1 MTPILDIDAL
11 DLRFGQKVVLAG
23 ISLTVTAGEL
33 VALTGANGS
42 GKSSLLRCI
51 AGQWPASSGQIRID
65 GLDPIS
71 DALAARRQ
79 FGLAVAPE
87 LLPPLLSPRECL
99 ALFAEAREC
108 PAAMTTTLERAEA
121 LRMSAWLDT
130 PVAACSLGTRQK
142 LGILLGL
149 LGDPPLLLLDEPV
162 NGLDPPAAW
171 ALKQLLAERARAGA
185 AVLLAT
191 HAIGLAER
199 HATRVLLLHAGRLIR
214 DWGRDELAGLRA
226 DPERSLEAELVSAM
240 STAA

>member
-1 MTPILDIDAL
+1 MSPRLVIDAL
-11 DLRFGQKVVLAG
+11 DLRFGSRTVLSG
-23 ISLTVTAGEL
+23 ITVTVGAGEL

-51 AGQWPASSGQIRID
+51 AGLWPASAGSVRID
-65 GLDPIS
+65 GLDPVS
-71 DALAARRQ
+71 DALAARRRY
-79 FGLAVAPE
+79 GLAIAPE

-99 ALFAEAREC
+99 SLFSEARESPDAMA
-108 PAAMTTTLERAEA
+108 PALERAEA

-171 ALKQLLAERARAGA
+171 ALKQLLADRARAGA

-199 HATRVLLLHAGRLIR
+199 HTTRVLLLHEGRLCR
-214 DWGRDELAGLRA
+214 DWDRDALAALRA
-226 DPERSLEAELVSAM
+226 DPARSLEAELVAAM
-240 STAA
+240 GA

>member
-1 MTPILDIDAL
+1 MTPRLSIEAL
-11 DLRFGQKVVLAG
+11 DLRFGSSTVLSD
-23 ISLTVTAGEL
+23 ISLTVAAGEL

-51 AGQWPASSGQIRID
+51 AGLWPASAGRIRID
-65 GLDPIS
+65 GLDPLQ
-71 DALAARRQ
+71 DALAARRR

-99 ALFAEAREC
+99 ALFAEARGGPEALA
-108 PAAMTTTLERAEA
+108 PALERAEA

-171 ALKQLLAERARAGA
+171 ALKQLLAERAHAGA
-185 AVLLAT
+185 TVLLAT

-199 HATRVLLLHAGRLIR
+199 HATRVLLLHHGHLRR
-214 DWGRDELAGLRA
+214 DWDREALAALRA
-226 DPERSLEAELVSAM
+226 DPERSLEAELVAAM
-240 STAA
+240 GG

>member
-1 MTPILDIDAL
+1 MTPRLSIEAL
-11 DLRFGQKVVLAG
+11 GLRYGSSVVLRD
-23 ISLTVTAGEL
+23 ISLTVAAGEL

-51 AGQWPASSGQIRID
+51 AGLTPASTGRLRID
-65 GLDPIS
+65 GLDPIE
-71 DALAARRQ
+71 DALTVRRRY
-79 FGLAVAPE
+79 GLAVAPE

-108 PAAMTTTLERAEA
+108 PEALAPALERAEA

-171 ALKQLLAERARAGA
+171 ALKQMLAERARAGA

-199 HATRVLLLHAGRLIR
+199 HATRVLLLDQGQLLR
-214 DWGRDELAGLRA
+214 DWDREALAALRA
-226 DPERSLEAELVSAM
+226 DPARSLEAELVAAM
-240 STAA
+240 GG

>member
-1 MTPILDIDAL
+1 MTPRLSIEAL
-11 DLRFGQKVVLAG
+11 GLRYGSSVVLRD
-23 ISLTVTAGEL
+23 ISLTVAAGEL

-51 AGQWPASSGQIRID
+51 AGLTPASTGRLCID
-65 GLDPIS
+65 GLDPIE
-71 DALAARRQ
+71 DALTVRRRY
-79 FGLAVAPE
+79 GLAVAPE

-108 PAAMTTTLERAEA
+108 PEALAPALERAEA

-171 ALKQLLAERARAGA
+171 ALKQMLAERARAGA

-199 HATRVLLLHAGRLIR
+199 HATRVLLLDQGQLLR
-214 DWGRDELAGLRA
+214 DWDREALAALRA
-226 DPERSLEAELVSAM
+226 DPARSLEAELVAAM
-240 STAA
+240 GG